1 VWHLASSGQFCRWRD
16 VTVDWS
22 IRLSLEVTHGQP
34 ESEVCQTMVRELT
47 GVFALTQVQNI
58 THFRRLAAR
67 IELSERLAPKA
78 CHQMTILFLMKAQG
92 QGSRDDATR
101 METSTSRSVPSL
113 RFITRRLKRQCFE
126 PSKLNPYTAE
136 HDRYIIGEPQSRVV
150 ERHKM
155 AQLR

>member
-58 THFRRLAAR
+58 THFRSWPR
-67 IELSERLAPKA
+67 
-78 CHQMTILFLMKAQG
+78 
-92 QGSRDDATR
+92 GSNYLKD
-101 METSTSRSVPSL
+101 L
-113 RFITRRLKRQCFE
+113 RR
-126 PSKLNPYTAE
+126 KLV
-136 HDRYIIGEPQSRVV
+136 I
-150 ERHKM
+150 K
-155 AQLR
+155 